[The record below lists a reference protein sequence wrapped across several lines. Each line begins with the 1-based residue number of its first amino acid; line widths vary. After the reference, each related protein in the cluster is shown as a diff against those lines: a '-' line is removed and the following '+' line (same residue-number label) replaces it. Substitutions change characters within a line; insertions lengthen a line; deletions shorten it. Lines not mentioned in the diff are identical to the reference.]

1 MRARTPAFTPEGDVV
16 FKDQKLQ
23 EVAVKMKNI
32 VTQQQAGTFVPDRDR
47 DELTYALGKPEHS
60 GRVREV
66 SSKTNW
72 KDGFKQDAH
81 TYKKRDRY
89 KEGIDS

>member
-1 MRARTPAFTPEGDVV
+1 M
-16 FKDQKLQ
+16 
-23 EVAVKMKNI
+23 
-32 VTQQQAGTFVPDRDR
+32 PDRDR

-60 GRVREV
+60 GRVWGV
-66 SSKTNW
+66 SSKTSW

-89 KEGIDS
+89 KEEIDS